1 MSVLNNKINKLILVK
16 ENDFQDT
23 QKVEYREYEWD
34 PDCRIIIHKS
44 LKENILKDKL
54 LKMRKDMV
62 FNIHDESFDLNKD
75 IGIGLMYMND
85 LNPEEEAQK
94 KAADEKEARLQAL
107 QDKINKRMRD
117 KKR

>member
-1 MSVLNNKINKLILVK
+1 MSVLNNKINKLILIK
-16 ENDFQDT
+16 ENDFQDA

-34 PDCRIIIHKS
+34 AESRIIIHHS
-44 LKENILKDKL
+44 VKEEIPKETLNR
-54 LKMRKDMV
+54 MRKQMI
-62 FNIHDESFDLNKD
+62 FNIRNESFDLNKD